1 MSLHAGNSTALP
13 AGGFRSHAGSGRS
26 PGARPRSPAVVV
38 RATDPSALGGRCRL
52 RQPFIVEFNQGE
64 TIPLSLVIRG
74 QFIETPPDANPV
86 TLVAKRHFFL
96 RVQGHQVQTSAD
108 GHFDEKQTARG
119 AFDIGF
125 NFDASGTKAH
135 IAILTPTY
143 ELPAQ

>member
-1 MSLHAGNSTALP
+1 VSGIQRRASRCAGVALVATLAACAP
-13 AGGFRSHAGSGRS
+13 A
-26 PGARPRSPAVVV
+26 PPAVLVH
-38 RATDPSALGGRCRL
+38 ASDPSALKGL
-52 RQPFIVEFNQGE
+52 RFGQPFIVEFNQGE

-96 RVQGHQVQTSAD
+96 RVQGRQVQTSAD

-135 IAILTPTY
+135 IAIVTPTY